1 MKDNGS
7 INDHF
12 DKFNKTIMNLRNVD
26 IKIDDE
32 SQIINFDM
40 FPINFFFYN
49 DKHFVDTITYD
60 RDTLSI
66 EDVKIGL
73 NSKKVE
79 EKCI

>member
-1 MKDNGS
+1 MKKQLFTIQMMKDNGS

-40 FPINFFFYN
+40 FPINFF
-49 DKHFVDTITYD
+49 
-60 RDTLSI
+60 L
-66 EDVKIGL
+66 
-73 NSKKVE
+73 
-79 EKCI
+79 